1 MPSLIDFKY
10 LNGGIGV
17 KCNFMY
23 HNSKN
28 LQGVFIDVLQNAME
42 GLIRTEQD
50 EEAMIKYLIA
60 VDVRLVLTIRFAD
73 AHT

>member
-1 MPSLIDFKY
+1 
-10 LNGGIGV
+10 
-17 KCNFMY
+17 MY